1 MQQRKVVPVN
11 QIELRTMLCEMIA
24 AVQNG
29 ESSAENLNAVSSAA
43 NSVIKSVALQIK
55 YDQIRGVKPFSTFI
69 KSEVQ

>member
-1 MQQRKVVPVN
+1 
-11 QIELRTMLCEMIA
+11 MIA